1 MRTGRDDEKISLPF
15 NIDKPWMKRAVF
27 LDFSAHLLIT
37 AFANSHL
44 KVLRQCNAVIIRAF
58 EISKASQVSYMAKGE
73 CCVKSGRKA
82 TEIAAFKNSRCR
94 KEHREQ

>member
-1 MRTGRDDEKISLPF
+1 MRMGRDDEKISLPF

-44 KVLRQCNAVIIRAF
+44 KVLR
-58 EISKASQVSYMAKGE
+58 
-73 CCVKSGRKA
+73 
-82 TEIAAFKNSRCR
+82 
-94 KEHREQ
+94 

>member
-15 NIDKPWMKRAVF
+15 NIDKPRMKRAVF

-44 KVLRQCNAVIIRAF
+44 KVLRQCNAVIISAVRIYGNLLCQF
-58 EISKASQVSYMAKGE
+58 IRMLFLFSVYSQY
-73 CCVKSGRKA
+73 
-82 TEIAAFKNSRCR
+82 
-94 KEHREQ
+94 

>member
-58 EISKASQVSYMAKGE
+58 DISKASQVSYMAYLY
-73 CCVKSGRKA
+73 
-82 TEIAAFKNSRCR
+82 CR
-94 KEHREQ
+94 QGKFTGIPDG

>member
-1 MRTGRDDEKISLPF
+1 MRTGRDECENLCLPF

-58 EISKASQVSYMAKGE
+58 EITKASQGFLYGF
-73 CCVKSGRKA
+73 C
-82 TEIAAFKNSRCR
+82 I
-94 KEHREQ
+94 

>member
-58 EISKASQVSYMAKGE
+58 EISKASQVSYMLIYIAGRGNLRVSLTVESKGE
-73 CCVKSGRKA
+73 
-82 TEIAAFKNSRCR
+82 
-94 KEHREQ
+94 

>member
-1 MRTGRDDEKISLPF
+1 MRTGRDNESVIPAVY
-15 NIDKPWMKRAVF
+15 IQKPYLKRAVF

-58 EISKASQVSYMAKGE
+58 EITKASQGFLYGF
-73 CCVKSGRKA
+73 C
-82 TEIAAFKNSRCR
+82 I
-94 KEHREQ
+94 

>member
-44 KVLRQCNAVIIRAF
+44 KVLRQCNAAIISAVR
-58 EISKASQVSYMAKGE
+58 IYGNLLSQNVRRLFLFLCIG
-73 CCVKSGRKA
+73 
-82 TEIAAFKNSRCR
+82 I
-94 KEHREQ
+94 

>member
-44 KVLRQCNAVIIRAF
+44 KVLRQCNAVIISAVRICGNLLCQF
-58 EISKASQVSYMAKGE
+58 IRMLFLFSVY
-73 CCVKSGRKA
+73 RN
-82 TEIAAFKNSRCR
+82 I
-94 KEHREQ
+94 

>member
-1 MRTGRDDEKISLPF
+1 MRTGRDNESVIPAF
-15 NIDKPWMKRAVF
+15 YIQKPYLKRAVF

-58 EISKASQVSYMAKGE
+58 EITKASQGFLYGF
-73 CCVKSGRKA
+73 CV
-82 TEIAAFKNSRCR
+82 
-94 KEHREQ
+94 

>member
-1 MRTGRDDEKISLPF
+1 MRTGRDDEKISLPI

-58 EISKASQVSYMAKGE
+58 EISKASQGFLHGLSILQAGE
-73 CCVKSGRKA
+73 IYGCP
-82 TEIAAFKNSRCR
+82 
-94 KEHREQ
+94 